1 MRRHLETATAKLL
14 RDSREA
20 ARRAHLRYVVAN
32 EGGLLRRGRPGHFTY
47 VDAQGRRVKNSATL
61 SRIASLAIPPA
72 WQRVWICASPNGH
85 LQATG
90 YDARGR
96 KQYRYHPE
104 WRAVRD
110 HAKYADIVP
119 FVRSLPRLR
128 RALARDLR
136 GAALTKARVVA
147 SVVDLLERTQIRVGN
162 AKYARE
168 NDSYG
173 LTTLQ
178 NRHARVVGDRLELSF
193 RGKSGKPW
201 STTLRARPLAKVV
214 KGCRKLPGKL
224 LFQYLDERG
233 KRHKVTSTDVNA
245 YLREH
250 MGGAFSAKEFRTW
263 AGTLLTCKA
272 LFGSEPCTSGR
283 SGKLN
288 VARAVKN
295 VAMELGNTP
304 AVCRKSY
311 VDPLLFD
318 CYLAGELHRAFERCQ
333 TQARRIRP
341 AELSVDEQ
349 TVALLLESLGR
360 GKPLVLSAVGARA

>member
-20 ARRAHLRYVVAN
+20 ARRAHLRYVAAN

-128 RALARDLR
+128 
-136 GAALTKARVVA
+136 
-147 SVVDLLERTQIRVGN
+147 
-162 AKYARE
+162 
-168 NDSYG
+168 
-173 LTTLQ
+173 
-178 NRHARVVGDRLELSF
+178 
-193 RGKSGKPW
+193 
-201 STTLRARPLAKVV
+201 
-214 KGCRKLPGKL
+214 
-224 LFQYLDERG
+224 
-233 KRHKVTSTDVNA
+233 
-245 YLREH
+245 
-250 MGGAFSAKEFRTW
+250 
-263 AGTLLTCKA
+263 
-272 LFGSEPCTSGR
+272 
-283 SGKLN
+283 
-288 VARAVKN
+288 
-295 VAMELGNTP
+295 
-304 AVCRKSY
+304 
-311 VDPLLFD
+311 
-318 CYLAGELHRAFERCQ
+318 
-333 TQARRIRP
+333 
-341 AELSVDEQ
+341 
-349 TVALLLESLGR
+349 
-360 GKPLVLSAVGARA
+360 